1 MAREGPCLRWLKI
14 KNKGNH
20 LLSSTKSVGNYSR
33 KAKTVAQWG
42 RAAPFKNIHSVTI
55 KSQVLSFNK
64 TSMTECRALNERF
77 SLKVVTSLVPTKLH
91 LLETLF
97 GTPLWGKEGLKRQP
111 MSHIRK
117 EPSIMFGCLK
127 TENPHSKDDI
137 EKMRSVL

>member
-1 MAREGPCLRWLKI
+1 MARAGPFLRRLKI

-33 KAKTVAQWG
+33 KPKTVAQWR
-42 RAAPFKNIHSVTI
+42 RAAPLKNIHSVTI

-111 MSHIRK
+111 MSHIK
-117 EPSIMFGCLK
+117 KQASIMFGRLK
-127 TENPHSKDDI
+127 TEYPRSKDDI
-137 EKMRSVL
+137 EKMKSVL